1 MVNIADVCVQNGEE
15 GLKKDKEY
23 AFSKLI
29 CKQRIKFFGRIK
41 KRLEINGKLGY
52 NNQYINLKGM
62 KNMQG
67 LAPMIVWFVV
77 IFGLMYFM
85 MIRPQKKQQKEM
97 QKMLDSLEV
106 GDKIV
111 TIGGICGKVIKLKD
125 DKVWISTGK
134 VSEET
139 QKSSITFEK
148 SAIKTVDKKIVE

>member
-1 MVNIADVCVQNGEE
+1 
-15 GLKKDKEY
+15 
-23 AFSKLI
+23 
-29 CKQRIKFFGRIK
+29 
-41 KRLEINGKLGY
+41 
-52 NNQYINLKGM
+52 
-62 KNMQG
+62 MQG
-67 LAPMIVWFVV
+67 LAPMILWFVV

-134 VSEET
+134 VSEDS

-148 SAIKTVDKKIVE
+148 TAIKTVDKKIVE

>member
-1 MVNIADVCVQNGEE
+1 
-15 GLKKDKEY
+15 
-23 AFSKLI
+23 
-29 CKQRIKFFGRIK
+29 
-41 KRLEINGKLGY
+41 
-52 NNQYINLKGM
+52 
-62 KNMQG
+62 MQG
-67 LAPMIVWFVV
+67 LAPMILWFVV

-134 VSEET
+134 VSEDS
-139 QKSSITFEK
+139 QKSTITFEK
-148 SAIKTVDKKIVE
+148 SAIKSVDKKIVE

>member
-1 MVNIADVCVQNGEE
+1 
-15 GLKKDKEY
+15 
-23 AFSKLI
+23 
-29 CKQRIKFFGRIK
+29 
-41 KRLEINGKLGY
+41 
-52 NNQYINLKGM
+52 
-62 KNMQG
+62 MQG
-67 LAPMIVWFVV
+67 LAPMILWFVV

-134 VSEET
+134 VSEDS

-148 SAIKTVDKKIVE
+148 TAIKSVDKKIVE

>member
-1 MVNIADVCVQNGEE
+1 MH
-15 GLKKDKEY
+15 
-23 AFSKLI
+23 
-29 CKQRIKFFGRIK
+29 
-41 KRLEINGKLGY
+41 
-52 NNQYINLKGM
+52 
-62 KNMQG
+62 G
-67 LAPMIVWFVV
+67 LAPMILWFVV

-134 VSEET
+134 VSEDS

-148 SAIKTVDKKIVE
+148 TAIKSVDKKIVE

>member
-1 MVNIADVCVQNGEE
+1 
-15 GLKKDKEY
+15 
-23 AFSKLI
+23 
-29 CKQRIKFFGRIK
+29 
-41 KRLEINGKLGY
+41 
-52 NNQYINLKGM
+52 
-62 KNMQG
+62 MQG

-134 VSEET
+134 ASEET

>member
-1 MVNIADVCVQNGEE
+1 
-15 GLKKDKEY
+15 
-23 AFSKLI
+23 
-29 CKQRIKFFGRIK
+29 
-41 KRLEINGKLGY
+41 
-52 NNQYINLKGM
+52 
-62 KNMQG
+62 MQG

>member
-1 MVNIADVCVQNGEE
+1 
-15 GLKKDKEY
+15 
-23 AFSKLI
+23 
-29 CKQRIKFFGRIK
+29 
-41 KRLEINGKLGY
+41 
-52 NNQYINLKGM
+52 
-62 KNMQG
+62 MQG

-134 VSEET
+134 VSEDS
-139 QKSSITFEK
+139 QKSTITFEK
-148 SAIKTVDKKIVE
+148 SAIKSVDKKIVE

>member
-1 MVNIADVCVQNGEE
+1 
-15 GLKKDKEY
+15 
-23 AFSKLI
+23 
-29 CKQRIKFFGRIK
+29 
-41 KRLEINGKLGY
+41 
-52 NNQYINLKGM
+52 
-62 KNMQG
+62 MQG

-97 QKMLDSLEV
+97 QKMLDSMEV

-111 TIGGICGKVIKLKD
+111 TIGGICGKVVKIKD

-134 VSEET
+134 VTENE
-139 QKSSITFEK
+139 QKSCITFEK

>member
-1 MVNIADVCVQNGEE
+1 
-15 GLKKDKEY
+15 
-23 AFSKLI
+23 
-29 CKQRIKFFGRIK
+29 
-41 KRLEINGKLGY
+41 
-52 NNQYINLKGM
+52 
-62 KNMQG
+62 MQG
-67 LAPMIVWFVV
+67 LAPMILWFVV

-97 QKMLDSLEV
+97 QKMLDSMEV

-134 VSEET
+134 ASEDT

-148 SAIKTVDKKIVE
+148 SAIKSVDKKIVE

>member
-1 MVNIADVCVQNGEE
+1 
-15 GLKKDKEY
+15 
-23 AFSKLI
+23 
-29 CKQRIKFFGRIK
+29 
-41 KRLEINGKLGY
+41 
-52 NNQYINLKGM
+52 
-62 KNMQG
+62 MQG
-67 LAPMIVWFVV
+67 LAPMILWFVV

-134 VSEET
+134 VSDDS
-139 QKSSITFEK
+139 QKSTITFEK
-148 SAIKTVDKKIVE
+148 SAIKSVDKKIVE